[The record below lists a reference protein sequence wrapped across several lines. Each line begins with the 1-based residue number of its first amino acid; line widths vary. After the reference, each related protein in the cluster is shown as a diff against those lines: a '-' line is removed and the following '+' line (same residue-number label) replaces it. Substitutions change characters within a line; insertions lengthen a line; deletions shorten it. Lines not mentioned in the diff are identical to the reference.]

1 MTRNRQDIVAW
12 LKDWLL
18 ANDDSITQELVVRM
32 ETDARR
38 EWGGQEVRVWKTPEG
53 RAGRPPRA
61 RYDQAKAYS
70 DGIGGDPTDEVT
82 ARHGISRATLYR
94 LVKRGPGGAE

>member
-12 LKDWLL
+12 MKDWLL

-32 ETDARR
+32 EADARR

-53 RAGRPPRA
+53 RAGRPPRVPYDAA
-61 RYDQAKAYS
+61 RAYT
-70 DGIGGDPTDEVT
+70 DGISTQPTEEVT
-82 ARHGISRATLYR
+82 ERHGISRATLYR
-94 LVKRGPGGAE
+94 LVKRGPSGG